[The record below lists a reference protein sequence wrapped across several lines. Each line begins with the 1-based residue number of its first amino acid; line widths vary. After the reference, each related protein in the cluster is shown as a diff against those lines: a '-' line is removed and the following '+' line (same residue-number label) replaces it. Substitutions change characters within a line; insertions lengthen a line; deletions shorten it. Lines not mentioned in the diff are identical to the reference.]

1 MTDDD
6 FREDHEF
13 EDIDKD
19 KLDEFERELAEE
31 SKKKKNKLYL
41 LAGGIAVCAALLL
54 FFSGWLDQKEPSK
67 PQAPVK
73 ASQDKAPDAKTPEEK
88 PQTAQADPEMEAVQK
103 KNIVEEDSKAPGA
116 ELETEPSPAKDD
128 AAKPAEETKAE
139 KSKPSAEPKTAQAPA
154 KKPAGFVLQ
163 AVATSDAARA
173 LSVRDDLAGK
183 GYKSWI
189 SIGKAKESVFVVE
202 VGEFASIKDSAPQK
216 EKLEKAGFEPRVAQ
230 SGGKTSLV
238 AGVFQDKA
246 GADAMA
252 ERVKAVGFAP
262 KVTNRKE
269 PSDLYLVR
277 VGPYVS
283 ADEAKKAGDAIKMA
297 GYAPVSVIQ

>member
-1 MTDDD
+1 MKDDD

-41 LAGGIAVCAALLL
+41 LGGGIAVCAAALL
-54 FFSGWLDQKEPSK
+54 FFSGWLDQKEPAK
-67 PQAPVK
+67 PPAPVK
-73 ASQDKAPDAKTPEEK
+73 ASQDKTPETKTPEDK
-88 PQTAQADPEMEAVQK
+88 PQTAQPDPEMEAVQK
-103 KNIVEEDSKAPGA
+103 KNIVEEDSKAPGVEIEA
-116 ELETEPSPAKDD
+116 ESALAKED
-128 AAKPAEETKAE
+128 AAKPAEEKKAE
-139 KSKPSAEPKTAQAPA
+139 KSKPSVEPKTAQASA
-154 KKPAGFVLQ
+154 KKSAGFVLQ
-163 AVATSDAARA
+163 AVATSDPARA
-173 LSVRDDLAGK
+173 LSARDDLAGK

-189 SIGKAKESVFVVE
+189 SIGKVKESVFVVE
-202 VGEFASIKDSAPQK
+202 VGEFSSIKDSAPQK
-216 EKLEKAGFEPRVAQ
+216 EKLETAGFEPRMAQ

-252 ERVKAVGFAP
+252 ERVKTAGFAP

-277 VGPYVS
+277 VGPYPS
-283 ADEAKKAGDAIKMA
+283 ADEAKKAGDAIRMA